1 MTKISFRLVRSTLLA
16 SAMLVPVTAYAA
28 DDAPDAAPGEIVVTA
43 RYRDESIQQVP
54 IAITAVSGASL
65 NERGIHNLQDLS
77 ATIPSVDFRTSA
89 SNKDRSVFVRGVGT
103 ISTSPG
109 VESSVSTVVD
119 GVVLARPGQ
128 ATLDVGEVSRI
139 EVLRGPQG
147 TLFGKNSSAGVINVV
162 TAAPS
167 EAFHAYTEGT
177 ATTDEEYRLKA
188 GVTGSIASNVTAR
201 IDGLYAKYD
210 GNVRNLN
217 TGSKVN
223 GYERYGVRGK
233 IEARP
238 TETLKL
244 SLAGDYLHSYD
255 DATSVY
261 TSTSQTAYPTGT
273 VTNSAPL
280 AAFLSG
286 AGITPSGSNRELST
300 NFDTNVRDKNYGG
313 SLTGELQLGDYS
325 ITSITAYRE
334 WKNRQHQDN
343 DGLSQLSATF
353 PQIEDYG
360 KLASSQLSQ
369 ELRLTSPKGGLI
381 DYVVGAYYMRAK
393 TDETYTRTVT
403 RLISGTA
410 VPVTGVA
417 NYGVLSKN
425 YAVFGE
431 ANLNFTSWLRAF
443 AGYRS
448 IWDDLSYYHERT
460 STNDPTNSGS
470 SSLDITSIRAYH
482 QSQGS
487 TSQRGDSY
495 RGGIQADV
503 TSATHAYFTYGRGYK
518 GPAYNVY
525 FNMRSLN
532 ATTPLDE
539 IVLKPETSDSFE
551 AGIKGTALDGQV
563 TYAVAV
569 YHTKFHNYQANYN
582 DVVGGAQVTRLINA
596 GTVESKG
603 VELEFGLH
611 PIPGLSL
618 DTSLAYTDAR
628 VVHFNCPVGAPT
640 SCDIDGQP
648 LPFAP
653 KWKLYS
659 NLSYRFALTDSLNL
673 EIQSDVLLKSK
684 TQYSLTQTPSTVQPG
699 YVIWNASVAL
709 LGADDSWQVRG
720 FVKNLTNRHYA
731 TLLANGVLAGTS
743 RFVPR
748 DDKRYGGIMLRKG
761 F

>member
-1 MTKISFRLVRSTLLA
+1 MTDISYRFVRYALLA
-16 SAMLVPVTAYAA
+16 SAAVFPMVAQAEEAA
-28 DDAPDAAPGEIVVTA
+28 EPASGEIVVTA

-54 IAITAVSGASL
+54 IAITAVSGQSL
-65 NERGIHNLQDLS
+65 NDRGIHNLQDLS
-77 ATIPSVDFRTSA
+77 ATVPSVDFRTSA

-119 GVVLARPGQ
+119 GVVLSRPGQ

-147 TLFGKNSSAGVINVV
+147 TLFGKNSSAGVISVV

-167 EAFHAYTEGT
+167 DTFHAYTEGT

-188 GVTGSIASNVTAR
+188 GVTGAIASNVTAR
-201 IDGLYAKYD
+201 IDGLYANYA

-223 GYERYGVRGK
+223 GYERYGARGK

-238 TETLKL
+238 TETLKIT
-244 SLAGDYLHSYD
+244 LAGDYLHSYD

-273 VTNSAPL
+273 VTTSAPL
-280 AAFLSG
+280 GTFLSG
-286 AGITPSGSNRELST
+286 VGITPSASNRQAST
-300 NFDTNVRDKNYGG
+300 SFDTHVTDKNYGG
-313 SLTGELQLGDYS
+313 SLTGELELGDYTV
-325 ITSITAYRE
+325 TSITAYRE
-334 WKNRQHQDN
+334 WKNHQFQDN
-343 DGLSQLSATF
+343 DGLSALTATF
-353 PQIEDYG
+353 PQIHDEG
-360 KLASSQLSQ
+360 KLASSQFSQ
-369 ELRLTSPKGGLI
+369 ELRLTSPKGNFI

-393 TDETYTRTVT
+393 TDETYERTVT
-403 RLISGTA
+403 RLISGSA

-417 NYGVLSKN
+417 DYGILSKN

-431 ANLNFTSWLRAF
+431 ANFNFTSWLRAF

-448 IWDDLSYYHERT
+448 IWDDLSFYHERT
-460 STNDPTNSGS
+460 STNDPTNSGA

-482 QSQGS
+482 QAQGS
-487 TSQRGDSY
+487 TSQRGDAY

-503 TSATHAYFTYGRGYK
+503 TPTTHAYFTYARGYK

-551 AGIKGTALDGQV
+551 AGIKGTALDRKI
-563 TYAVAV
+563 TYALAV
-569 YHTKFHNYQANYN
+569 YQTKFHNYQANYN

-618 DTSLAYTDAR
+618 DTSLAYTDAK

-640 SCDIDGQP
+640 SCDIDGEP

-659 NLSYRFALTDSLNL
+659 NASYRFALTDSLNL
-673 EIQSDVLLKSK
+673 EIQSDVSLKSR
-684 TQYSLTQTPSTVQPG
+684 TQYSLTQTPSTVQPD

-709 LGADDSWQVRG
+709 LGADESWQVRG
-720 FVKNLTNRHYA
+720 FVKNITNQNYA
-731 TLLANGVLAGTS
+731 TLLANGALAGTV

-748 DDKRYGGIMLRKG
+748 DDNRYGGIMLRKD